1 MRTRIDGVD
10 LAALVR
16 AAQGGDKGAW
26 AELVGRF
33 QDRALAMALGFSGN
47 WDTAGDVAQ
56 EALRLA
62 YLHLG
67 ELVEPIAFPAW
78 FARVTRTACARA
90 RRAGGPDHLSLDAA
104 EVLTTAEPDPAEQVV
119 QKEQAASVRSA
130 IEQLAGP
137 ERTVIA
143 LFYLAE
149 MSLPEIAEFLGIG
162 LSAAKKRAVTA
173 RRHLKELM
181 PMAEEA
187 LAAARP
193 SRTNDLR
200 DTVLLFAAIHRQDAE
215 TVTRLVAARPSLA
228 RATED
233 WTPEEAT
240 SASIGYAGHATAL
253 IRAAETGQVEL
264 ARVLIDA
271 GAPVD
276 DRCGCAGGETPLW
289 AASVAG
295 KADMVAFL
303 LDGGADPN
311 ISAFRGA
318 TPLHAAIQRSR
329 HHVVRLLLAAGA
341 DPGRPD
347 DGGRSP
353 ADWARLGSPPPPG
366 RNGEFVWTGIRAIDL
381 FSPIR
386 RGSLQWWPA
395 AYGLGQYIVV
405 ATVSAAL
412 SEDVW
417 YLGFDQPHVDAH
429 SIRHGLE
436 ETGLGGH
443 VDLARRELRSPERR
457 RWFTEVL
464 ERLSRAPG
472 MARVVVCL
480 VDAGH
485 SHDVEV
491 ALPALRSDPNV
502 LSTIVVEPFVG
513 DYPQPGAEPP
523 EGYDLQVS
531 FDRRRVRSGLYPAIH
546 PATSVSRWWPSAR
559 HKQLANEVRSRLA
572 AYDRVDPE
580 LSLPDPETLSVPE
593 ARIAQD
599 LLRYLA
605 QPFTIAEPFS
615 SEPGQLTGYPQL
627 LDDVERLLEQR

>member
-1 MRTRIDGVD
+1 MKIDVVD
-10 LAALVR
+10 LAAVVR
-16 AAQGGDKGAW
+16 AAQEGDEAAW

-33 QDRALAMALGFSGN
+33 QDRAMAIAVGLSGN
-47 WDTAGDVAQ
+47 WDVARDIAQ
-56 EALRLA
+56 DAFRLT

-67 ELVEPIAFPAW
+67 ELQEPAAFPAW
-78 FARVTRTACARA
+78 FARLARTASART
-90 RRAGGPDHLSLDAA
+90 RRAIRPHELALAA
-104 EVLTTAEPDPAEQVV
+104 APPLAVSPLDPAEQVV
-119 QKEQAASVRSA
+119 EKEEAAKVRLA
-130 IEQLAGP
+130 IEGLPGQ

-162 LSAAKKRAVTA
+162 LSAAKKRAATA

-193 SRTNDLR
+193 SRTNELR

-215 TVTRLVAARPSLA
+215 TVTRLVTPRPSLA
-228 RATED
+228 RASED
-233 WTPEEAT
+233 WTAEEAA

-253 IRAAETGQVEL
+253 IRAAETGRVEL
-264 ARVLIDA
+264 ARVLIGA

-303 LDGGADPN
+303 LDEGADPN
-311 ISAFRGA
+311 TSAFRGA
-318 TPLHAAIQRSR
+318 TPLHAAIQRGR
-329 HHVVRLLLAAGA
+329 HDVVRLLLAAGA

-353 ADWARLGSPPPPG
+353 ADWARLSSPAPSGSD
-366 RNGEFVWTGIRAIDL
+366 GEFVWTGIRAIDL
-381 FSPIR
+381 LSPTR

-405 ATVSAAL
+405 AAVSAAL
-412 SEDVW
+412 AHDVW
-417 YLGFDQPHVDAH
+417 YLGFDQVHVDAA

-443 VDLARRELRSPERR
+443 VDLAPRHLRPPERR
-457 RWFTEVL
+457 RWFTESL
-464 ERLSRAPG
+464 ERLSRAPAK
-472 MARVVVCL
+472 ARVAVCV

-485 SHDVEV
+485 LHDVEV
-491 ALPALRSDPNV
+491 ALPGLRSDPTV
-502 LSTIVVEPFVG
+502 FTTIVVEPFTG
-513 DYPQPGAEPP
+513 AYTQPGPEPP
-523 EGYDLQVS
+523 EGFEQQVS
-531 FDRRRVRSGLYPAIH
+531 FDRRRVRSGLYPAIQ
-546 PATSVSRWWPSAR
+546 PATSVSRWWPSDR
-559 HKQLANEVRSRLA
+559 HRELADEVRGRLG
-572 AYDRVDPE
+572 AYDLVDPE
-580 LSLPDPETLSVPE
+580 LSLPDPATLLVPE

-605 QPFTIAEPFS
+605 QPFTIAEPFT
-615 SEPGQLTGYPQL
+615 SEPGQVTAYPEL
-627 LDDVERLLEQR
+627 LDDVERLLERR